1 MTPDPDEVAASLGGA
16 VAEAEPSAEPE
27 AAPGGPP
34 ARDPDMMARALG
46 GTIAPTAPPPAAAA
60 PQLPAPD
67 PAQSR
72 QLMTSEGLYDIPAI
86 THFLNAAGF
95 GAQAPG
101 LVSSAEKI
109 NDAVTKHQEAQQ
121 KLQISKIT
129 ALGFMAQGWVK
140 AMDAGVPA
148 DRALDM
154 VASPAVAS
162 GTISMNDYMAQRQ
175 QLLALS
181 KEQQRVVANSMMDQA
196 AQYHKPTEVP
206 EGGRLYDIFQRQVAS
221 GQPKAPSAEEIK
233 VALLK
238 DAATVGTANETPTAA
253 LSKQI
258 ADRLVPPPHL
268 SDAERKDLA
277 YAAFIGKPGQALT
290 FQDRQQMETLE
301 KDAAN
306 KERFAEFQKQWD
318 YENQHPHPP
327 SVLVMNEWMNK
338 AMQGQ
343 PAPDASR
350 PDPATA
356 NIPDKTTG
364 LTPMAVYQKAVTAA
378 LTGEVPSAGMGAGGV
393 RLLQQNVINNKAA
406 AMADAAGVDMA
417 TLRQEYKANG
427 AALAKLVPLYTNTAS
442 FANTATDNLNLA
454 LAQSGE
460 VARTG
465 SKFANR
471 YLQWV
476 QGNLTPAEGLTQ
488 FETYVYTAAREYA
501 KVTQGSA
508 MSAQGLT
515 DTAQREA
522 SKLLNTAQS
531 PAAFAAAVAAMKN
544 DMGNVIRN
552 QTNTINGLSSSTAK
566 FLQATNGPR
575 PDAAPGTPSAAANA
589 RVAQAQEALKSKA
602 PGKRYTLTDGTVW
615 DKNADGSVKQVQ

>member
-27 AAPGGPP
+27 TAPGGPP

-86 THFLNAAGF
+86 THFLNTAGF

-162 GTISMNDYMAQRQ
+162 GTISMNDYMAQRH

-181 KEQQRVVANSMMDQA
+181 PEQQRAVATSMMDQA

-206 EGGRLYDIFQRQVAS
+206 EGGTLYDIFQRKVAM

-238 DAATVGTANETPTAA
+238 DAATVGTPNETPTAQ
-253 LSKQI
+253 LSKSM
-258 ADRLVPPPHL
+258 ADRLIPPPHM

-277 YAAFIGKPGQALT
+277 YAAYIGKPGQALT

-327 SVLVMNEWMNK
+327 STVVVTDWMNK
-338 AMQGQ
+338 VIQGQ
-343 PAPDASR
+343 AAPDA
-350 PDPATA
+350 PLDPATM
-356 NIPDKTTG
+356 NVPDKVTG
-364 LTPMAVYQKAVTAA
+364 MTPADVDERAVTAA
-378 LTGEVPSAGMGAGGV
+378 MTGKVPSAGMGSGGL
-393 RLLQQNVINNKAA
+393 RLVQQQLINNRA
-406 AMADAAGVDMA
+406 
-417 TLRQEYKANG
+417 
-427 AALAKLVPLYTNTAS
+427 AALAKAAGVNMAVLQQEYNAQSKALDRLVPLYANTAS

-454 LAQSGE
+454 LQQSGE

-476 QGNLTPAEGLTQ
+476 QGNLTPAEGLTK

-531 PAAFAAAVAAMKN
+531 PQAFAAAVTAMKN

-552 QTNTINGLSSSTAK
+552 QTQTINGLSATTAK
-566 FLQATNGPR
+566 FLQATRGPR
-575 PDAAPGTPSAAANA
+575 PDAAPGSASAAANA
-589 RVAQAQEALKSKA
+589 RVAQAQEALRSKA